1 MPKGSG
7 GWWGG
12 EVTYPPGV
20 PPLRLKKSQQL
31 THDLEYK
38 RVYAA
43 RTSVV
48 KGPLRIHAL
57 PSEGEGRPTRFGLS
71 VPGRV
76 GTNVKRNRIKRLIRE
91 AFRLGQHGLPTGLDL
106 VISVHPHDVRKV
118 EEYAAMVS
126 SAAASLA
133 KTWAARNCQ
142 SDK

>member
-1 MPKGSG
+1 MGATRQ
-7 GWWGG
+7 
-12 EVTYPPGV
+12 VTYPCGV
-20 PPLRLKKSQQL
+20 PLLRLKKSQQL

-48 KGPLRIHAL
+48 KGPLRIHGL
-57 PSEGEGRPTRFGLS
+57 PSEREGSATRFGLS

-91 AFRLGQHGLPTGLDL
+91 AFRLGQHGLPAGLDL
-106 VISVHPHDVRKV
+106 VIGVHPHDERTV

-133 KTWAARNCQ
+133 KTWEARKGHSEN
-142 SDK
+142 